1 MAEISEELKMI
12 DSLLMEF
19 HERIQSGR
27 CLTNKLQSKMMLK
40 FLHEIA
46 NKDEPISKTEACS
59 YVRVSRATFDRL
71 VKEGRLPKGQKR
83 KGWTELVWYEKDLD
97 EYIDKLI

>member
-19 HERIQSGR
+19 HERIHSGR
-27 CLTNKLQSKMMLK
+27 CLTNKLQNNMMLK

-46 NKDEPISKTEACS
+46 NKDEPISKAEACD

-71 VKEGRLPKGQKR
+71 VKEGRLPRGQKR
-83 KGWTELVWYEKDLD
+83 KGWTELIWYEKDLD
-97 EYIDKLI
+97 KYIDKLI

>member
-1 MAEISEELKMI
+1 MNKTLEAIDVILLEL
-12 DSLLMEF
+12 
-19 HERIQSGR
+19 HQRIQDGR
-27 CLTNKLQSKMMLK
+27 CLTSEDQNKMMLK

-46 NKDEPISKTEACS
+46 NKDEPISKAEACS

-71 VKEGRLPKGQKR
+71 VKEGRLPKGKKR

-97 EYIDKLI
+97 KYVDRLV

>member
-1 MAEISEELKMI
+1 MGKISEELQMI

-27 CLTNKLQSKMMLK
+27 CLTNKLQNNMMLK

-46 NKDEPISKTEACS
+46 NKDEPISKAEACS
-59 YVRVSRATFDRL
+59 
-71 VKEGRLPKGQKR
+71 
-83 KGWTELVWYEKDLD
+83 
-97 EYIDKLI
+97 

>member
-19 HERIQSGR
+19 HERIHSGR

-46 NKDEPISKTEACS
+46 NKDEPISKAEACN

-71 VKEGRLPKGQKR
+71 VKEGRLPKGKKR

>member
-1 MAEISEELKMI
+1 MSKISEELQMI

-27 CLTNKLQSKMMLK
+27 CLTSSLQNKMMLK

-46 NKDEPISKTEACS
+46 NKDEPISKAEACG
-59 YVRVSRATFDRL
+59 YVHVSRATFDRL
-71 VKEGRLPKGQKR
+71 VKEGRMPKGKKR

-97 EYIDKLI
+97 KYIDRLV

>member
-27 CLTNKLQSKMMLK
+27 CLTNKLQNNMMLK

-46 NKDEPISKTEACS
+46 NKD
-59 YVRVSRATFDRL
+59 
-71 VKEGRLPKGQKR
+71 
-83 KGWTELVWYEKDLD
+83 
-97 EYIDKLI
+97 